1 MKKRLLSLR
10 SQILITY
17 IFIILLPFMI
27 LLIIY
32 ANNTM
37 KSVRENYNIFL
48 SQFNMQ
54 LSHNIDSILADADRM
69 GYLHIVDPAIKK
81 IFAKKYTTYSKEYLA
96 DNTTIASVITHAVKL
111 NPDIVR
117 VLYIT
122 KHGNVYD
129 FNYNNYSELQKGI
142 ANVSAWLEIASRMP
156 NKRYIAPIEVFEY
169 PVKKGNY
176 MIPVV
181 KILVDTLN
189 NEDLGSVCIG
199 VNFEAVLNAIDINNL
214 TQTGFFVCE
223 QGNNIIYQTGK
234 IPSNL
239 DLNAFLTEAEK
250 KIDFT
255 SGPYDNGHYV
265 DLNYKNM
272 EYKLHW
278 MQNKTT
284 NWKIVHFVDN
294 HSIASKYGQNM
305 SPYYFILIIIISIAL
320 ILGVLLSRVIS
331 DSIHKLCKAIDKTDT
346 DHLETVSIPSIHSNS
361 QARLLITTYNNMV
374 KRLRQSIQK
383 EYIYKI
389 NEKKMQLRMLEAQI
403 NPHFLYNTLNLIGSI
418 ANLNG
423 IKTIQTLTYCI
434 SDIFRY
440 SIKSGSIVTVENE
453 LEQVRNYIKIQQI
466 RFPHRLDFHI
476 RIQDEFLP
484 VLIPKFIFQPLV
496 ENAVHHGIEL
506 SNHPGLLE
514 ITGYRENNT
523 LHFIIKDNGVG
534 ISAEKLDKL
543 RTLMNEG
550 IDIAIDDRVRPS
562 MGLANVHHRI
572 QNFYGNTFGLEIE
585 SDLHC
590 GTTVHI
596 LIPYNKMPDTMIQP
610 S

>member
-255 SGPYDNGHYV
+255 LGPYDNGHYV

-294 HSIASKYGQNM
+294 HSITSKYGQNM

-466 RFPHRLDFHI
+466 RFPHRLDFNI
-476 RIQDEFLP
+476 RI
-484 VLIPKFIFQPLV
+484 
-496 ENAVHHGIEL
+496 
-506 SNHPGLLE
+506 
-514 ITGYRENNT
+514 R
-523 LHFIIKDNGVG
+523 
-534 ISAEKLDKL
+534 
-543 RTLMNEG
+543 MNFC
-550 IDIAIDDRVRPS
+550 
-562 MGLANVHHRI
+562 L
-572 QNFYGNTFGLEIE
+572 
-585 SDLHC
+585 C
-590 GTTVHI
+590 
-596 LIPYNKMPDTMIQP
+596 
-610 S
+610 